1 MQPYLHC
8 LNLNGMNTAAKP
20 KILPLGQGQHDL
32 VMLRSIVES
41 SYRGPIG
48 ILDHRSA
55 LDTKEVLQDNLAG
68 LEWLTRELATP
79 GSGGSKPIPQAK
91 PMTK

>member
-32 VMLRSIVES
+32 AMLRTIVTS
-41 SYRGPIG
+41 GYRGPIG
-48 ILDHRSA
+48 ILDHQSH
-55 LDTKEVLQDNLAG
+55 LDTRETLLDNLAG
-68 LEWLTRELATP
+68 LAWLTRELATP
-79 GSGGSKPIPQAK
+79 GSGGSKPTPQASAV
-91 PMTK
+91 TK